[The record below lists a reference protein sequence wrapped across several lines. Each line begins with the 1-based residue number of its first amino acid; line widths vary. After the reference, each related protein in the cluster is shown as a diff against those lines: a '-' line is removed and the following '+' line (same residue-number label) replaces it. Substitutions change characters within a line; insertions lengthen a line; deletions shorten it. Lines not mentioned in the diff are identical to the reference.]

1 MDEQTEYVD
10 EQPFHCEVIQHSNCA
25 GIDIVE
31 YAIEQ
36 GVPPKGFARFRM
48 QVTLVNDAGQPLMV
62 KVMPVDAATIGEA
75 FAIAPG
81 VMADAQPEM
90 EEKLK
95 DEIEKQ
101 QGADQAKRAKDARR
115 IMTPAEAR
123 ALAAANGGNRQQR
136 RAEAS
141 LHNRMKGNF

>member
-1 MDEQTEYVD
+1 MSEELTSVD
-10 EQPFHCEVIQHSNCA
+10 KQPFHCEVIQHSNCA

-36 GVPPKGFARFRM
+36 GVPPEGFARFRM
-48 QVTLVNDAGQPLMV
+48 QVTLVNDAGQPLIV

-90 EEKLK
+90 EETLK
-95 DEIEKQ
+95 AEIENQ
-101 QGADQAKRAKDARR
+101 QEAAQAKQAKDARR
-115 IMTPAEAR
+115 IITPAEAR
-123 ALAAANGGNRQQR
+123 AVAAANGGNRHQR
-136 RAEAS
+136 RADSA
-141 LHNRMKGNF
+141 LHNRMKGKF